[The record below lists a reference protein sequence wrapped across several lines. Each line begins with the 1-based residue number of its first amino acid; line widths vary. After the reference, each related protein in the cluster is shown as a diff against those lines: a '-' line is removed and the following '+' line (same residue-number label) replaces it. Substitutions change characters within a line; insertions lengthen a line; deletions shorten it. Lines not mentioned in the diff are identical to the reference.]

1 MNNDNIIYF
10 ESDSKS
16 ITQGK
21 QKNTTTQKWLVI
33 VHYRVGVS

>member
-1 MNNDNIIYF
+1 MNNDIIIYF

-21 QKNTTTQKWLVI
+21 QKNTTQKWLVI